1 MDSKRKY
8 QKKISKIIAN
18 IQKNN
23 SSGFFMQQ
31 SAFEIY
37 QHCGICQQFVFI
49 AELQLLNSA
58 VIAVKMS

>member
-1 MDSKRKY
+1 
-8 QKKISKIIAN
+8 
-18 IQKNN
+18 
-23 SSGFFMQQ
+23 MQQ

-58 VIAVKMS
+58 VIAVKMSWMIHKRTYIIVSIKLNLSSQAEAIG